1 MTTDDGYAPVLTAR
15 TKKGRISAPMAA
27 RMCGARKHSA
37 RVVLALPGAH
47 RHPFQDGL
55 IADMARR
62 AARVGGFLSSTP
74 FLDCWIYTSTA
85 HRVPPIDT
93 RVFERWIADWCLL
106 PKDSMLPRDREPSN
120 LLLQNAEELSLFGPE
135 DAAAAINHIS
145 DSVTNDG
152 EPTLVLF
159 FVYALRSEGT
169 HLASALDAAAGKSVF
184 WQFFGDTSDGGSPLN
199 HLDALRAE
207 APHIT
212 NVGLYNGWDR
222 IQETPEYLFYRGVLG
237 PFARWQARRSP
248 SAV

>member
-1 MTTDDGYAPVLTAR
+1 MTTDDGYAPVLT
-15 TKKGRISAPMAA
+15 TKTRKGRFSAPMAA
-27 RMCGARKHSA
+27 RMCRARKHSA

-47 RHPFQDGL
+47 RYPFQDGS

-62 AARVGGFLSSTP
+62 AARVGGFLSGTP
-74 FLDCWIYTSTA
+74 LLDSWIYTSTA
-85 HRVPPIDT
+85 HRVPPLDV
-93 RVFERWIADWCLL
+93 RSPQRWIGDWAAL
-106 PKDSMLPRDREPSN
+106 PKESLLPRDGEPRN
-120 LLLQNAEELSLFGPE
+120 LLLRNADEFSLFGPE
-135 DAAAAINHIS
+135 DAAAAINEIS
-145 DSVTNDG
+145 RGVSDDG

-169 HLASALDAAAGKSVF
+169 HLASALDGAAGKNVF
-184 WQFFGDTSDGGSPLN
+184 WQFFGDTSDGGSALS

-207 APHIT
+207 APHIR

-248 SAV
+248 STA